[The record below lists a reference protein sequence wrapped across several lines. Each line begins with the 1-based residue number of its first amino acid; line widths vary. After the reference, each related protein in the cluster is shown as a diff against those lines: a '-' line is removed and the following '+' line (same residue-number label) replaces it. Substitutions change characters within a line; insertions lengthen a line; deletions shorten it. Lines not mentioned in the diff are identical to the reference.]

1 MSKSEA
7 LSTIKRAEKQL
18 KSTEDDAV
26 TQLQELEKAK
36 NDIVSGDIS
45 FGYYH
50 FTLMVMADSIRELDE
65 SVSKITADFTD
76 LGIIPALSTMS
87 LPAAYFAQLPAVF
100 I

>member
-1 MSKSEA
+1 MMR
-7 LSTIKRAEKQL
+7 LLNCRNWKRQ
-18 KSTEDDAV
+18 
-26 TQLQELEKAK
+26 K

-100 I
+100 SFKATFISGIECKFCRTGIIP

>member
-36 NDIVSGDIS
+36 MILCPVIYPLVTTIS
-45 FGYYH
+45 
-50 FTLMVMADSIRELDE
+50 R
-65 SVSKITADFTD
+65 
-76 LGIIPALSTMS
+76 
-87 LPAAYFAQLPAVF
+87 
-100 I
+100 